1 MGLRILFL
9 NLLGTD
15 MYNEHRANLLQGWA
29 RADTELVI
37 SQSTRGF
44 PKPPSSPAP
53 ALFYNQYFQ
62 AVIEA
67 EKEGFD
73 GVATSCCSDPGLKD
87 AKTLV
92 DIPVVGPFE
101 AAVRTAPAFGGR
113 LSVIA
118 PIVESGEG
126 ENLPDTV
133 NWVRD
138 LAREYRASEYLT
150 SVRSAPADHPSNEDS
165 LRLFQEDPSA
175 LRRMV
180 LENMEQA
187 LHDSALVESKRAIYD
202 DEASVLFYA
211 CAFWGGM
218 LEPIAQAVP
227 ATILDPLIT
236 TLKYV
241 EHIATLRNYYGRNRQ
256 QKIGIDGDAT
266 SSVVVASVN

>member
-9 NLLGTD
+9 SLLGTD
-15 MYNEHRANLLQGWA
+15 MYNEHRDKLL
-29 RADTELVI
+29 RAHIRPDTELVVRNL
-37 SQSTRGF
+37 QGV
-44 PKPPSSPAP
+44 PKTPFLPSP

-101 AAVRTAPAFGGR
+101 AAVRSAPAFGGR
-113 LSVIA
+113 LAVIA
-118 PIVESGEG
+118 PIVESGAG
-126 ENLPDTV
+126 ENLPGTV

-138 LAREYRASEYLT
+138 LAREYRASAYLA

-165 LRLFQEDPSA
+165 LRLFQEDPAA

-180 LENMEQA
+180 LGNMERA
-187 LHDSALVESKRAIYD
+187 IHDSALEQSKRAVYE
-202 DEASVLFYA
+202 DEATVLFYA

-218 LEPIAQAVP
+218 LDPVAQAVP
-227 ATILDPLIT
+227 ATILDPLMT
-236 TLKYV
+236 VLKYV
-241 EHIATLRNYYGRNRQ
+241 EHVAALKNYYGRRRQ
-256 QKIGIDGDAT
+256 QHVNTLSAQVAPAP
-266 SSVVVASVN
+266 VVS

>member
-9 NLLGTD
+9 SLLGTD
-15 MYNEHRANLLQGWA
+15 MYNAHREKLL
-29 RADTELVI
+29 RAHIRPDTELVVRNL
-37 SQSTRGF
+37 QGV
-44 PKPPSSPAP
+44 PKTPFLPSP

-62 AVIEA
+62 AVIDA

-101 AAVRTAPAFGGR
+101 AAVRSAPTFGGR

-118 PIVESGEG
+118 PLVESGEG
-126 ENLPDTV
+126 ENLPSSV

-138 LAREYRASEYLT
+138 LAREYRASEFLA

-165 LRLFQEDPSA
+165 LRLFQEDPA
-175 LRRMV
+175 ILRQMV
-180 LENMEQA
+180 LDNMERA
-187 LHDSALVESKRAIYD
+187 IHDSVLEQSRQAVHQ
-202 DEASVLFYA
+202 DEATVLFYA

-218 LEPIAQAVP
+218 LDPVAQVVP

-236 TLKYV
+236 VLKYIEHVATLK
-241 EHIATLRNYYGRNRQ
+241 NYYGHQRQ
-256 QKIGIDGDAT
+256 GQQVNLPSEVMPSA
-266 SSVVVASVN
+266 SVASLN